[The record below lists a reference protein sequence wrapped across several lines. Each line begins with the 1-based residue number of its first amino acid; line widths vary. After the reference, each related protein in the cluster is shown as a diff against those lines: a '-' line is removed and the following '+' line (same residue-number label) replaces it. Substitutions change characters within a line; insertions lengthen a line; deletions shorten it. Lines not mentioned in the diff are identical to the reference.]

1 MITRLFQTKYS
12 HLLKQALDV
21 YGKKH
26 NAIAQNVANANN
38 PGYKRMNTDFSQVL
52 KSANNQSNLKISS
65 SKHIRS
71 SSSVGGKT
79 GSGKNVGGDKV
90 DLTREMTELAETQ
103 IKYEFITRM
112 LGRYYN
118 GLSTSIVGRNR

>member
-1 MITRLFQTKYS
+1 MITKLFQTQYS
-12 HLLKQALDV
+12 HMLKQALYV

-26 NAIAQNVANANN
+26 IAIAQNVANANN

-52 KSANNQSNLKISS
+52 KSVNNQSNLKISS
-65 SKHIRS
+65 NKHIRLS
-71 SSSVGGKT
+71 SIVGRKT
-79 GSGKNVGGDKV
+79 GSGKNGVEDKV

-103 IKYEFITRM
+103 IKYEFVTRM

-118 GLSTSIVGRNR
+118 GVGTSIVGRNR